1 MLCCSFAE
9 LELLHIDE
17 FIDELLNQDSV
28 YVYTGFKR
36 RDSKSITFPFPT
48 LLYQTIPGARGA
60 RAVHPYPRAIVTPS
74 TPVASLAAT
83 KMAIRL
89 RKRTIKRRVR
99 AEAKEALKRQKRLDR
114 PTNLEPN

>member
-48 LLYQTIPGARGA
+48 LLHQTIPGARGA
-60 RAVHPYPRAIVTPS
+60 VHPHPRAIVTPS

-83 KMAIRL
+83 KMAIYKTEKKDNKKKSKSRSKRSTKDTEL
-89 RKRTIKRRVR
+89 R
-99 AEAKEALKRQKRLDR
+99 D
-114 PTNLEPN
+114 